1 MVMYGGKGP
10 KHCGESNERIWLY
23 AEIAKINK
31 I

>member
-1 MVMYGGKGP
+1 MVMYGENGP

>member
-1 MVMYGGKGP
+1 MVMYGEKGP
-10 KHCGESNERIWLY
+10 KHCGESKERIRLY